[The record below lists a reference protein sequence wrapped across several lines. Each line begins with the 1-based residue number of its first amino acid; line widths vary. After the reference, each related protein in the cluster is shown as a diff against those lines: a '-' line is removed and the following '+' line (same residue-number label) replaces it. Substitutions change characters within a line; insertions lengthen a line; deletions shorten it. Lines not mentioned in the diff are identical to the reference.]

1 MSKILIVEPHK
12 MLQKAMAL
20 CFFPD
25 HEVKLIG
32 NVPNSTAA
40 IKTYDVVL
48 IDAGALREVNA
59 LTQQTTRIVQSWATP
74 TIWMDDNP
82 ARAPKRDKLLAL
94 KKPVGRNELIS
105 GLAKCLGTRTQAR
118 PRIVEISQSGSSAVV
133 KAPSKGASS
142 VNLPKKHQ
150 PIIELVDVVEKTP
163 ARKVQKRSRRKNK

>member
-1 MSKILIVEPHK
+1 MSRILIIEPHK

-20 CFFPD
+20 IFFPD
-25 HEVKLIG
+25 HEVKLVG

-40 IKTYDVVL
+40 IKTYDAVL

-59 LTQQTTRIVQSWATP
+59 LTQQTTRAIQSWVTP

-82 ARAPKRDKLLAL
+82 ARAPKRNKLLAL

-105 GLAKCLGTRTQAR
+105 GLAKCLGSKTQAR
-118 PRIVEISQSGSSAVV
+118 ARIVEVSDPGNSEAV
-133 KAPSKGASS
+133 KTPARGAPSLNVAR
-142 VNLPKKHQ
+142 KHR

-163 ARKVQKRSRRKNK
+163 SRKVAKRSRRKNK